1 MTVIN
6 WNISGSRC
14 NVCVPA
20 RHWPYT
26 GNLWFL
32 SKTSNAGL
40 TSCWLTALYS
50 ALHFTPAALWIF
62 IRCNCWPSSFF
73 NERCSSR
80 VCCLLLHRS
89 RVHLLINLITS
100 NSALVLKT
108 AFPTSCK
115 CARIISLF
123 FCCYKQKPAS
133 SVKLQKNNT
142 TLNFDVSPA

>member
-1 MTVIN
+1 MYVYQHVTDLTQEIYGFYPKPLLQAWPVADWLLYILR
-6 WNISGSRC
+6 STLLQQLFEYLSAATADQAVFSMSR
-14 NVCVPA
+14 A
-20 RHWPYT
+20 
-26 GNLWFL
+26 
-32 SKTSNAGL
+32 
-40 TSCWLTALYS
+40 
-50 ALHFTPAALWIF
+50 
-62 IRCNCWPSSFF
+62 
-73 NERCSSR
+73 SSR

-89 RVHLLINLITS
+89 RVQLLINLITS

-133 SVKLQKNNT
+133 SVKLHKNNT